1 MAHLKEKHK
10 NEIHNSQIM
19 NQINHQIIEL
29 KIKELNSLKKKNVEV
44 IGEIKVDG
52 KLLQEL
58 IKLEN

>member
-1 MAHLKEKHK
+1 
-10 NEIHNSQIM
+10 M